1 MHEDSNPGSFGRQML
16 TLPIG
21 YAGALGRPL
30 KLPYKERLISSILH
44 TLKYRRLRADTIEV
58 FKIRN
63 DVYDAKVAP
72 TIHFNNTSVTRSNKF
87 RYHNET
93 FTHNFIQYF
102 FSARIVNIRNTLPN
116 WVVDVQS
123 IDMIKLRL
131 DRFGPPN

>member
-1 MHEDSNPGSFGRQML
+1 
-16 TLPIG
+16 
-21 YAGALGRPL
+21 
-30 KLPYKERLISSILH
+30 LITSILH